1 MNFKFKALMTA
12 ALLSIAATSANA
24 AIEQNPASENLG
36 ANSEFFFSAWDD
48 VAGVGYT
55 LDLNWGNYLNNIVG
69 ADTAA
74 SSTGNATLLAQ
85 ATVGASL
92 IGANGVIYD
101 SALTGF
107 NLGASSNVQWN
118 LAAYD
123 VSGRTRGLITKDV
136 TDASPISIS
145 NINIKGMVTALNLYS
160 LESNGFVAQG
170 TAGDGAIDTYALT
183 VIADAKAYAGEPGAN
198 IAGRVQDTTNVLG
211 ASSNLYYLAQTSLLS
226 AQGNTQALQQV
237 LKAYD
242 GSDVIAKTY
251 LSSADNQWHLQIAA
265 VQAVPEPETYAMLI
279 AGLGLMGFS
288 ARRRSN

>member
-24 AIEQNPASENLG
+24 AIEQNPVGELLG
-36 ANSEFFFSAWDD
+36 SNSEFFFSAWDD

-55 LDLNWGNYLNNIVG
+55 LDLNWDKYLNDLVG
-69 ADTAA
+69 ADLTA
-74 SSTGNATLLAQ
+74 NAVNNTTLLSQ

-118 LAAYD
+118 LASYD
-123 VSGRTRGLITKDV
+123 SSGRNRLLVTRDV
-136 TDASPISIS
+136 TDATVVS
-145 NINIKGMVTALNLYS
+145 NSNLKTGITILNTYS
-160 LESNGFVAQG
+160 LDNNANVAVG
-170 TAGDGAIDTYALT
+170 TAGDGAIDTYALS
-183 VIADAKAYAGEPGAN
+183 VASDLSAYAGNNGAN
-198 IAGRVQDTTNVLG
+198 YTNRLYDTTNALG
-211 ASSNLYYLAQTSLLS
+211 TSSNLYYLAQTSLSSSL
-226 AQGNTQALQQV
+226 GNTAALQQV
-237 LKAYD
+237 LKSYD
-242 GSDVIAKTY
+242 NRVVTASTY
-251 LSSADNQWHLQIAA
+251 LSSTDNQWHVQLA
-265 VQAVPEPETYAMLI
+265 VAAVPEPETYAMLI